1 MFRKAREIAD
11 GGSELNFDIYFYSVS
26 RLIKSTRKQKRK
38 LGALLILIFLFLKTV
53 RTAVID

>member
-26 RLIKSTRKQKRK
+26 RLIKSTHKQKRK
-38 LGALLILIFLFLKTV
+38 LGGLMILIFLFLKTV

>member
-1 MFRKAREIAD
+1 MFRKASEIAD

-26 RLIKSTRKQKRK
+26 RLIKSTCKQKRK
-38 LGALLILIFLFLKTV
+38 LGGLLILIFLFLKTV

>member
-11 GGSELNFDIYFYSVS
+11 GGSELNFDISFYSVS

-38 LGALLILIFLFLKTV
+38 LGGLLILIFLFLKTV

>member
-38 LGALLILIFLFLKTV
+38 LGGLMILIFLFLKTV
-53 RTAVID
+53 RTTVID